1 MIFFDLL
8 FQRFGG
14 EGGTSHGGDQIRFL
28 RDELNTMEN
37 QITAL
42 TKELKE
48 KDLSLREE
56 KESSE
61 RVCLLAP
68 CFFVNDI
75 SFSCNTLNQM

>member
-1 MIFFDLL
+1 MFHCNLHL
-8 FQRFGG
+8 QRFGADA
-14 EGGTSHGGDQIRFL
+14 GGSHGGDQVRFL

-61 RVCLLAP
+61 RVC
-68 CFFVNDI
+68 
-75 SFSCNTLNQM
+75 